1 MEDRMNISYD
11 AYRVFYYVA
20 KYRSFTQAAGALQ
33 NSQPNIT
40 RTVKNLEQA
49 LGCTLFLRSNRR
61 VELTAEGETLYRHVS
76 AAFDQLQS
84 GEEEISRGKGLQGGI
99 LRVAATEVALRILLL
114 PVLAQF
120 RAQYPGAHIRLLS
133 RSTPSAVSDL
143 KNGLAD
149 LAVVATPVSS
159 EKSLKE
165 TRLLTFQEVAV
176 GGSAYAELSK
186 APASLEEIA
195 RYPLICL
202 GRNTSTF
209 DFYSRY
215 FSEHG
220 LSLQPDIEA
229 AAADQV
235 FPLVQANLGIGF
247 VPSAFLKG
255 EAVGKSMFPI
265 SLTEPIPPRHI
276 SLLTSQA
283 HPMGPAA
290 RELVKLLTQSCAG
303 R

>member
-1 MEDRMNISYD
+1 MEDGMNISYD

-20 KYRSFTQAAGALQ
+20 KYRSFTHAAGALQ
-33 NSQPNIT
+33 NSQPNVT

-49 LGCTLFLRSNRR
+49 LGCTLFLRNNRR

-84 GEEEISRGKGLQGGI
+84 GEEEISRGKGLDGGV
-99 LRVAATEVALRILLL
+99 LRVASTEVALRILLL

-149 LAVVATPVSS
+149 LAVVATPVST

-176 GGSAYAELSK
+176 CGSAYAELSK
-186 APASLEEIA
+186 APVSLETVA
-195 RYPLICL
+195 GYPLVCL
-202 GRNTSTF
+202 GENTSTI
-209 DFYSRY
+209 DFYTRY

-220 LSLQPDIEA
+220 LALQPDIEA

-235 FPLVQANLGIGF
+235 LPLVQANLGIGF
-247 VPSAFLKG
+247 VPGAFLAG
-255 EAVGKSMFPI
+255 EAVGKNVFPI
-265 SLTEPIPPRHI
+265 SLKEPIPPRHI
-276 SLLTSQA
+276 SLLTSRA

-290 RELVKLLTQSCAG
+290 RELVKLLTQSSAG